1 MRPRASAIIAAATVC
16 VPFGVAYAV
25 TGSLFATVP
34 VADLRQY
41 GGTTLDDIRSF
52 ELWRL
57 ATAQLLHA
65 KMPHMLFNALCLLL
79 LGSLLERA
87 VGPVRT
93 FLVWLIAGGIATAV
107 SPVFIAPPWNVGTGA
122 SQAVFALAGC
132 VLVLAPARGVERRRA
147 FVYATVAL
155 GIGTALDLAF
165 AGYPKPGHVTGLV
178 LGVLFGVLYRTTDRR
193 EREAA

>member
-16 VPFGVAYAV
+16 VSFGVAYAV